1 MPLSA
6 EKFRPSSGLKGV
18 FPTLLCSFVA
28 QGNLYKENW
37 PALEKHKLEELA
49 GGEVS
54 ETVRAREGVQTL
66 RSSAAGDK
74 SPGTFNSRFLLLPIS
89 RGASSSASYHCRNN
103 RDKAS
108 KINKCFVARIDNNF
122 TS

>member
-1 MPLSA
+1 MRGTGCGERFLS
-6 EKFRPSSGLKGV
+6 P
-18 FPTLLCSFVA
+18 
-28 QGNLYKENW
+28 
-37 PALEKHKLEELA
+37 
-49 GGEVS
+49 
-54 ETVRAREGVQTL
+54 VRVREGVQTL

-74 SPGTFNSRFLLLPIS
+74 SPGTFNSHFLLLPIS
-89 RGASSSASYHCRNN
+89 RGASSSASYHRRNN